1 MVLGAV
7 EKREFKKLI
16 KEIGF
21 TSQRSFA
28 ENIGVKAT
36 TFTTYKSIP
45 NHIVRIVN
53 MGLMAKRN
61 GIPFDEILESL
72 KID

>member
-1 MVLGAV
+1 M
-7 EKREFKKLI
+7 EKREFKKTI

-21 TSQRSFA
+21 SSQKSFA

-45 NHIVRIVN
+45 SHIERIVN
-53 MGLMAKRN
+53 MALMAKKN
-61 GIPFDEILESL
+61 GIPFEEIKEAM

>member
-1 MVLGAV
+1 M
-7 EKREFKKLI
+7 EKKEFKKLI

-28 ENIGVKAT
+28 EEIGVKAT

-53 MGLMAKRN
+53 IAKVAKDN
-61 GIPFDEILESL
+61 GVDLDDI
-72 KID
+72 KAAMRID

>member
-1 MVLGAV
+1 M
-7 EKREFKKLI
+7 EKREFKKTI
-16 KEIGF
+16 REIGF
-21 TSQRSFA
+21 SSQKSFA

-36 TFTTYKSIP
+36 TFTTYKNIP

-61 GIPFDEILESL
+61 GISFEEIKEAM

>member
-1 MVLGAV
+1 L
-7 EKREFKKLI
+7 EKREFKKTI
-16 KEIGF
+16 REIGF
-21 TSQRSFA
+21 SSQKSFA

-36 TFTTYKSIP
+36 TFTTYKNIP

-61 GIPFDEILESL
+61 GISFEEIKEAM